1 MQSLLDALSS
11 FEDKDLTYHALGQWV
26 RSFPFTQLDYQPY
39 LPKAD
44 RADDYA
50 RNILTL
56 EPLEAVLIHWP
67 PGVRSAVHHHEG
79 FYGYVVVLEGML
91 QDRTFTYR
99 DKVLKEDRVLQAFAG
114 GIIDEPD
121 GVIHELGNIDP
132 DQPAVTLHLYYP
144 PLETL
149 EGLRIFDLDK
159 RRIGTLNE
167 TAPTASWQNPIECF
181 SSLEE
186 NAFTLTKPAASHRMV
201 LVQPKPDAETI
212 YTMLARYYDEQAH
225 DYDNFDLEHK
235 TRKPYTETINR
246 LIGQDLCRH
255 DAHKV
260 LDVAVGTGRRAVA
273 IRTLALCEYDITG
286 IDMSQ
291 EMCRIAESRGID
303 ARHGRWLDIDL
314 GEEQF
319 DAATFLY
326 AFGHIATG
334 ELRLQTLKKI
344 HAHLRPGGRL
354 YLDLFNLHDQSE
366 WGPSALQAYE
376 EENLARFGYEK
387 GDVFYKKT
395 SGTASAFVHYF
406 TEEGARDLLQAAGFS
421 IESIQYIGYVHDA
434 GQLVDEAQKGFF
446 FITASKEGS

>member
-1 MQSLLDALSS
+1 MQSLLDALSAL
-11 FEDKDLTYHALGQWV
+11 EDKDLNYHALGQWV
-26 RSFPFTQLDYQPY
+26 RAFPFRELLYESY

-44 RADDYA
+44 NNYDYA

-56 EPLEAVLIHWP
+56 KPLEAVLIYWP
-67 PGVRSAVHHHEG
+67 PGVRSAIHHHEG

-91 QDRTFTYR
+91 QDRTFTFK

-132 DQPAVTLHLYYP
+132 DKPAVTLHLYYP
-144 PLETL
+144 ALESL

-159 RRIGTLNE
+159 LRIGTLNDS
-167 TAPTASWQNPIECF
+167 APTASWHNPETCFASIE
-181 SSLEE
+181 EQ
-186 NAFTLTKPAASHRMV
+186 AFTLAQPKASHRMV
-201 LVQPKPDAETI
+201 LVQPKPDPETI
-212 YTMLARYYDEQAH
+212 YAMLARYYDEQAH

-255 DAHKV
+255 QAHQV

-273 IRTLALCEYDITG
+273 IRTVAQCDYGITG
-286 IDMSQ
+286 IDMSR
-291 EMCRIAESRGID
+291 EMCRIAEKRGID

-326 AFGHIATG
+326 AFGHIATS
-334 ELRLQTLKKI
+334 ELRLQTLRKI
-344 HAHLRPGGRL
+344 HRHLKPEGRL

-366 WGPSALQAYE
+366 WGPAALKAYAE
-376 EENLARFGYEK
+376 EGLDRYGYEK
-387 GDVFYKKT
+387 GDVFYKK
-395 SGTASAFVHYF
+395 SGGTASAFVHYF
-406 TEEGARDLLQAAGFS
+406 TEEGARDLLQTAGFT

-434 GQLVDEAQKGFF
+434 GQIVDEAKNGFF
-446 FITASKEGS
+446 FITAMKD